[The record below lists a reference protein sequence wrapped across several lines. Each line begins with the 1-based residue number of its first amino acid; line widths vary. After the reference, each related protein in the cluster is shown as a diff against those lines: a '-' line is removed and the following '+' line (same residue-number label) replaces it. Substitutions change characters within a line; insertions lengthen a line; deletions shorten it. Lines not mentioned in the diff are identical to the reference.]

1 MQAKIGFVPAKTIR
15 LQGGTT
21 MIGVASLFS
30 QLLDFIP
37 RRDFD
42 ARVRE
47 HRADRYAKGFDCWS
61 QFAAMIFLQLSGAQ
75 SLREITAGLRS
86 AMGKLVHLG
95 IKSAPCRSTLSYAN
109 KHRPWQLPQALFF
122 DLLSR
127 APLLLGDHPVSPRPF
142 RFKNKLL
149 LLDATTIDL
158 CLSLFPW
165 AKFRQTKGGVKMHAL
180 LDHDGYLP
188 VFAHITDAKTHES
201 RVAWDMPLPKGSIVV
216 MDRGYNDY
224 DWFHKLTHDGVFFVT
239 RMKGNAVFEVI
250 RSRPVTPGRI
260 LADQEIV
267 LKSGL
272 PLRRV
277 VVWLE
282 DKQEEMVL
290 LTNHLDFAPSTIAAI
305 YKERWQI
312 ELFFKAI
319 KQNLKIKTFVGTSKN
334 ALLIQIWT
342 ALIAILMLKILQ
354 LRSRRNW
361 ALSTLYRLLNW
372 NLFTY
377 RDLWDWVERAD
388 DPPPE
393 SPPPQQLALFSGGFG
408 QHLQAQSPVAGG

>member
-1 MQAKIGFVPAKTIR
+1 
-15 LQGGTT
+15 
-21 MIGVASLFS
+21 MIGSPSLFS
-30 QLLDFIP
+30 QLLDFFP
-37 RRDFD
+37 RRAFD
-42 ARVRE
+42 ARVKE
-47 HRADRYAKGFDCWS
+47 CRADRYAKGFDCWT

-75 SLREITAGLRS
+75 SLREIIAGMRS
-86 AMGKLVHLG
+86 ASGKLVHLG
-95 IKSAPCRSTLSYAN
+95 IRRVPPRATLSYAN
-109 KHRPWQLPQALFF
+109 KHRPWELYQILFF

-127 APLLLGDHPVSPRPF
+127 APLLLGDRASRKPL

-149 LLDATTIDL
+149 SLDATTIDL

-188 VFAHITDAKTHES
+188 VYAHVTNAKVHES
-201 RVAWDMPLPKGSIVV
+201 QVAWTMSFPKGSIVV
-216 MDRGYNDY
+216 FDRGYNDY
-224 DWFHKLTHDGVFFVT
+224 DWFHKLTGDGVFFVT
-239 RMKGNAVFEVI
+239 RMKDNAIYEVI
-250 RSRPVTPGRI
+250 ARRPLTQAHIR
-260 LADQEIV
+260 ADEEIV

-290 LTNHLDFAPSTIAAI
+290 LTNHLSFAAATIAAI

-319 KQNLKIKTFVGTSKN
+319 KQNLKIKTFVGTSRN
-334 ALLIQIWT
+334 ALLTQIWT

-377 RDLWDWVERAD
+377 RDLWDWVERVD

-393 SPPPQQLALFSGGFG
+393 SPPPEQLHLYGARVG
-408 QHLQAQSPVAGG
+408 QHPQDPKLLIEG

>member
-1 MQAKIGFVPAKTIR
+1 
-15 LQGGTT
+15 
-21 MIGVASLFS
+21 MIGVPSLFS

-42 ARVRE
+42 RRVRE
-47 HRADRYAKGFDCWS
+47 LRADRYAKGFDCWA

-75 SLREITAGLRS
+75 SLREISAGLRS

-95 IKSAPCRSTLSYAN
+95 ISRAPNRSTLSYAN
-109 KHRPWQLPQALFF
+109 QHRTWQLPQVLFF

-127 APLLLGDHPVSPRPF
+127 APMLLGNHPLPGKPF

-149 LLDATTIDL
+149 SLDATTIDL

-188 VFAHITDAKTHES
+188 VYAHITNAKVHES
-201 RVAWDMPLPKGSIVV
+201 QVAWKMHFPKGSIVV
-216 MDRGYNDY
+216 MDRGYTDY
-224 DWFHKLTHDGVFFVT
+224 DWFHKLTGDGVYFVT
-239 RMKGNAVFEVI
+239 RMKDNAVYEVI
-250 RSRPVTPGRI
+250 QTRPLTQPQIRAGE
-260 LADQEIV
+260 EIV
-267 LKSGL
+267 LTKTGL

-282 DKQEEMVL
+282 DKQEEMAL
-290 LTNHLDFAPSTIAAI
+290 LTNHPSFAAATIAAI

-312 ELFFKAI
+312 ELFFKAL

-334 ALLIQIWT
+334 ALLTQIWT

-377 RDLWDWVERAD
+377 RDLWEWVERVD

-393 SPPPQQLALFSGGFG
+393 SPPPVQLHLYRGVVG
-408 QHLQAQSPVAGG
+408 QHLQAPLLPNPR